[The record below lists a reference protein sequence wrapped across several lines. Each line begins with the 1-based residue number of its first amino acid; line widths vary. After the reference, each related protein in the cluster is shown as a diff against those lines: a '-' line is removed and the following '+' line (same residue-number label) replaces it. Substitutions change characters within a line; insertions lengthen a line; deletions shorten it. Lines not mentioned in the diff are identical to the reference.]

1 MHMVPHDWERS
12 GKKTLMLYS
21 CVFSHDSIDQVVLCF
36 NHHYALGVIKFL
48 AGRDPLLDLSLAH

>member
-12 GKKTLMLYS
+12 
-21 CVFSHDSIDQVVLCF
+21 DQVVLCF